1 MERRLV
7 TFIII
12 TLLFFIFYAHL
23 TRKYLPQTPPPPSG
37 EVKEE
42 ESSKEEII
50 PLEEEQLEEVSTE
63 KFVITFSLTGGYIKK
78 IFIKKYQ
85 EELLFKDI
93 GLVFTHRTLPFQLTQ
108 EKEKITL
115 FNREKNIKK
124 EFLFKG
130 YTLTLKV
137 EGEKER
143 SELVLFYNPLNINRL
158 EQRYQEFFYQNTS
171 STLKR
176 FPQKRVPSKT
186 LTSSLFGIRDR
197 YFCLVYFS
205 GKHSLRISRLKDNSL
220 LCKVS
225 IKNSFSLQAFI
236 GPQHLEELDKYHLEE
251 IVNYGFFHPIGKV
264 LVKLLSLFALW
275 TKNWG
280 ISIILLS
287 AIIYL
292 VLFPFTFRS
301 TQAMRKM
308 QALQPKIEE
317 LKNKYKDNPQKLN
330 KEILE
335 LYRAYKVNPLGGCLP
350 IFFQLPVFIA
360 LYQVLLRVVELKGA
374 KFLWIKDLS
383 LPDRILS
390 LPFSLPFLGKYINLL
405 PILIVV
411 IGILQQKITSQDSLQ
426 AKQQKS
432 VGLFFAV
439 FIGII
444 FYNFPSA
451 LVLYWLMQNLFT
463 LFYQWRISP
472 KETS

>member
-1 MERRLV
+1 MERRLIA
-7 TFIII
+7 FIVI

-23 TRKYLPQTPPPPSG
+23 TSKYLPKSPPRSV
-37 EVKEE
+37 EVKKEE
-42 ESSKEEII
+42 PSKEETA
-50 PLEEEQLEEVSTE
+50 LLKEEQLEEVSTE
-63 KFVITFSLTGGYIKK
+63 EFIITFSLTGGYIKK
-78 IFIKKYQ
+78 IFVKKYQ

-93 GLVFTHRTLPFQLTQ
+93 GLVFTHRTLPFQLTR
-108 EKEKITL
+108 EKEKIVL
-115 FNREKNIKK
+115 FNHGKNIKK

-130 YTLTLKV
+130 YTLTLRVK
-137 EGEKER
+137 GEEEA
-143 SELVLFYNPLNINRL
+143 ELVLFHNPLNNNRL

-176 FPQKRVPSKT
+176 FPQKRAPSKGF
-186 LTSSLFGIRDR
+186 TSSLFGVRDR

-205 GKHSLRISRLKDNSL
+205 EKNSLKLSRLKDNSL
-220 LCKVS
+220 LCQVS
-225 IKNSFSLQAFI
+225 IKDSFSIQAFL
-236 GPQHLEELDKYHLEE
+236 GPQLLGELSKYHLEE
-251 IVNYGFFHPIGKV
+251 IVNYGFFHPIGKI

-280 ISIILLS
+280 VSIILLS
-287 AIIYL
+287 TIIYIA
-292 VLFPFTFRS
+292 LFPFTFRS

-317 LKNKYKDNPQKLN
+317 LKNKYRDNPQKLN

-335 LYRAYKVNPLGGCLP
+335 LYRTHQVNPLGGCLP

-383 LPDRILS
+383 LPDRAIS
-390 LPFSLPFLGKYINLL
+390 LPFSLPFLGKYINFL

-411 IGILQQKITSQDSLQ
+411 IGLLQQKIVSQDSLQ
-426 AKQQKS
+426 AQQQKS
-432 VGLFFAV
+432 MGLFFAV
-439 FIGII
+439 FIGVI

-451 LVLYWLMQNLFT
+451 LVLYWLIQNLLTF
-463 LFYQWRISP
+463 LYQWRISP
-472 KETS
+472 KQASS